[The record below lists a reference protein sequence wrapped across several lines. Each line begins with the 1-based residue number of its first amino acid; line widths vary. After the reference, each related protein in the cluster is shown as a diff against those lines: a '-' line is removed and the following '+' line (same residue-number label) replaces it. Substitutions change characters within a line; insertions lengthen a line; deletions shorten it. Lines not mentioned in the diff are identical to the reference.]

1 MDVTLNV
8 HEVAFWLASA
18 LVVWSFLVV
27 CQIFVWVRSPRGGS
41 NASRS
46 GSSSAV
52 SSVTFRWVDF
62 AVSCLESSME
72 IHSEAVRHQ
81 SDCLNPELSA
91 ASDTT
96 RVVLQK
102 AERSTSS
109 HTPKPTWTTWSPT
122 TMRSQ
127 RAWRTC
133 PPPTWESTATPGST
147 CSNITSPKGRAHSA
161 ASATRGGR
169 PSTAVWS
176 VPVVDRNM
184 SGCTPYRALTSG
196 TKLSGETFRFYGLVK
211 NTNK

>member
-1 MDVTLNV
+1 MYTMWRFDG
-8 HEVAFWLASA
+8 WA
-18 LVVWSFLVV
+18 LLWSSLFFVL
-27 CQIFVWVRSPRGGS
+27 CQIFVWLRSPRGGS

-52 SSVTFRWVDF
+52 SSVTFRWVDS
-62 AVSCLESSME
+62 AASCLESSME
-72 IHSEAVRHQ
+72 IHSEAVRQ
-81 SDCLNPELSA
+81 QPDCFPEPSA
-91 ASDTT
+91 ASDPT

-102 AERSTSS
+102 AERLMSS
-109 HTPKPTWTTWSPT
+109 HSPRPTWTTWSPT
-122 TMRSQ
+122 TTRRQ

-147 CSNITSPKGRAHSA
+147 CSNTTFPKGRAHSA
-161 ASATRGGR
+161 ASATSGGR

-176 VPVVDRNM
+176 VRVADRNM

-211 NTNK
+211 KHTNK